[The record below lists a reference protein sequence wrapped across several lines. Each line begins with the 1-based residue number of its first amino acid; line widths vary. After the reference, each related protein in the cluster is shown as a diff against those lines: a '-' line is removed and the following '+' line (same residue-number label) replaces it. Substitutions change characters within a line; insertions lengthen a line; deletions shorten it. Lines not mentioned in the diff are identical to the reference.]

1 MGVALFLLALP
12 LRASDHADSISLPRS
27 DHAFP
32 MLEALCCNGSDKDRV
47 ALTLGLLRQGLSDP
61 DWTTEVKQSYSLWRR
76 YLEQKQRS

>member
-1 MGVALFLLALP
+1 MEIQENSRVSGDTLLPA
-12 LRASDHADSISLPRS
+12 HAV
-27 DHAFP
+27 P

-61 DWTTEVKQSYSLWRR
+61 GWTTEVKQSYSLWRR